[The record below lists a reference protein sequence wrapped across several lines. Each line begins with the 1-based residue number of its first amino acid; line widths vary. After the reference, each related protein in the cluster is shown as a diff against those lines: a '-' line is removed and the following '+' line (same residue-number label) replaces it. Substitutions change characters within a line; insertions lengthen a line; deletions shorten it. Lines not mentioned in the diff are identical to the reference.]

1 MELESKD
8 HRKREKQE
16 KRSEWEIYGEV
27 TLFQF
32 YRQSAAGEGMKRCL
46 YHWKD
51 ACQTYCTVNVHMT
64 I

>member
-16 KRSEWEIYGEV
+16 KRSEWEVYGEV

-32 YRQSAAGEGMKRCL
+32 YRQSVAGEGERKG
-46 YHWKD
+46 
-51 ACQTYCTVNVHMT
+51 ACCTGKVRVKLT
-64 I
+64 A